1 MTALEPVQPP
11 AGAEGD
17 LSWHQRELGEAHKT
31 IRSLLRQL
39 SKEQARYAETV
50 RAYNLTVANLV
61 EITRENTALT
71 RERDMWRSR
80 AERGERNLSF
90 GNASF
95 SLTTEEVGAIRK
107 AMAKL
112 HHPDVGGDPERMKQW
127 NALLDPLEGS

>member
-1 MTALEPVQPP
+1 MTALEPMQPP

-17 LSWHQRELGEAHKT
+17 LSWHQHELSEAHKT

-71 RERDMWRSR
+71 RERDLWRSR

-95 SLTTEEVGAIRK
+95 NLTPEEVGAIRK